1 MFDPINTIP
10 NSPSEGEQVLFV
22 FLYVFNGS
30 QIYVMPVMLLRD
42 YSLNLT
48 VQEEM
53 IFIFIFSWPYYFY
66 DIYIVRH

>member
-22 FLYVFNGS
+22 FLYVLNGS

-48 VQEEM
+48 VQEKM
-53 IFIFIFSWPYYFY
+53 IFIFISSWPYYFY
-66 DIYIVRH
+66 DIYIVHH

>member
-48 VQEEM
+48 VQEKM
-53 IFIFIFSWPYYFY
+53 IFIFISS
-66 DIYIVRH
+66 

>member
-10 NSPSEGEQVLFV
+10 NSPFEGEQVLFV

-48 VQEEM
+48 VQEKM
-53 IFIFIFSWPYYFY
+53 IFIFISS
-66 DIYIVRH
+66 